1 VTLPSQDLT
10 QSLADRLD
18 GAQRRLTL
26 AGVFVLAAHSGP
38 LLSGGVRQSPE
49 KRKARFGAV
58 LLSRKARRLNELD
71 DEEGAGPLGSQ
82 FLPTRTQ
89 PEAGLTLDFFVIQF
103 TAGSFEATCDYAPII
118 FRWHVE
124 SKENLSRL

>member
-1 VTLPSQDLT
+1 LLT
-10 QSLADRLD
+10 D
-18 GAQRRLTL
+18 
-26 AGVFVLAAHSGP
+26 
-38 LLSGGVRQSPE
+38 GVRQSPE

-58 LLSRKARRLNELD
+58 LLSRKARRLNEL
-71 DEEGAGPLGSQ
+71 EKKEGAKPLGSQ

-89 PEAGLTLDFFVIQF
+89 PEAGLMLESLFSKF